1 MSSRGDEVNA
11 TVDSGVWN
19 PFLSVDVD
27 LLLQVCLILVI
38 NELHD
43 GLPARSDKLSEC
55 EGAVEKERDGHKMK
69 GGSNMSRKGREGN
82 MDKVLSDRTGNVRYK
97 DKCGE

>member
-1 MSSRGDEVNA
+1 MSSRGDEVNT

-27 LLLQVCLILVI
+27 LLLQVCLILVV

-43 GLPARSDKLSEC
+43 GLPARSNKLSEF
-55 EGAVEKERDGHKMK
+55 EGGVEKERDGHKMTA
-69 GGSNMSRKGREGN
+69 GSNMSRKGRERD
-82 MDKVLSDRTGNVRYK
+82 MDKVWGMKGLLI
-97 DKCGE
+97 